1 MKTIFV
7 SIASF
12 RDTLCSR
19 TIRSMF
25 DMAKY
30 PSRIFAGICEQN
42 DPSAKDEI
50 CKIVEKYG
58 SNIRKLTLHYQQAK
72 GPTLARYYCST
83 LYRGEDF
90 FLQID
95 SHTLFVQDWDEICI
109 EMLKSVEA
117 QQKIQKVILS
127 HYPSEDKRY
136 EERPAIDAV
145 VPHVNDCY
153 FQKDGLIAYRG
164 AALEKPGR
172 HPRRNGFV
180 CAGFLFTRGSWLYD
194 VPFDPHLDYLFMGE
208 EILLSIRSFTKG
220 WNVYTPNRN
229 IVFHTYTR
237 STAPKFW
244 EQIRYDDSQSKIK
257 AKLILGLEKDMKL
270 LTNPTM
276 RASIQ
281 RYGIGNTRSRK
292 EFYDFLGIN
301 VEKKSVQLPFRK
313 EHNNKK

>member
-12 RDTLCSR
+12 RDTLCSQ

-50 CKIVEKYG
+50 CKSIEKYA
-58 SNIRKLTLHYQQAK
+58 SNIRKLTVHYQQAK

-109 EMLKSVEA
+109 DMLQSVET
-117 QQKIQKVILS
+117 QQRIQKVILS
-127 HYPSEDKRY
+127 HYPSEDKHY
-136 EERPAIDAV
+136 QTRPAIDSA

-153 FQKDGLIAYRG
+153 FQKDGLITYRG
-164 AALEKPGR
+164 AALQKPGR

-180 CAGFLFTRGSWLYD
+180 CAGFLFTRGSWLHD
-194 VPFDPHLDYLFMGE
+194 VPFDPHLDYLFTGE
-208 EILLSIRSFTKG
+208 EMLLSIRSFTFG

-237 STAPKFW
+237 SSAPKFW
-244 EQIRYDDSQSKIK
+244 DLIRNDNSQSKIK
-257 AKLILGLEKDMKL
+257 AKLILGLEKNMKL
-270 LTNPTM
+270 LTNSTM
-276 RASIQ
+276 RKSLQ
-281 RYGIGNTRSRK
+281 RYGTGNIRSVK
-292 EFYDFLGIN
+292 QFYDFLGIDID
-301 VEKKSVQLPFRK
+301 KKR
-313 EHNNKK
+313 